1 MRVGRRVLEGK
12 FTISRNLAKAPLGLR
27 SPLPIKVMGWGGRS
41 RGQVRGRDSSVKGEE
56 LSNSVPTGS

>member
-1 MRVGRRVLEGK
+1 MEGK